1 MINKIVQYNKIKN
14 NIKNNKLIQMM
25 IIGKNHIINNKM
37 IITKKE
43 MVNQNMNLN
52 YKIKLIIL

>member
-43 MVNQNMNLN
+43 MVN
-52 YKIKLIIL
+52 